1 MAIGFDLRRKPN
13 DVSNSPVP
21 CVLLVLLDFSKTLIV
36 VQYAHRNLVH
46 AVEAMVPLGLIAPP
60 TVQRSVCLAR
70 KVTSLSHHQAP
81 VHNAKQESARP
92 PVMHSLMVRV
102 CRMSALA
109 ATARQQVEASAPHM
123 TPTSAPAA
131 AMVTILMPTQPAASS
146 RHAHAPTAMPPLE

>member
-1 MAIGFDLRRKPN
+1 MHHATSDTICKITAAQH
-13 DVSNSPVP
+13 
-21 CVLLVLLDFSKTLIV
+21 VLQECFKTKTISQAPAVL
-36 VQYAHRNLVH
+36 RNLVH

-70 KVTSLSHHQAP
+70 KVTSLLHHQAP
-81 VHNAKQESARP
+81 VHNAKQECTRP
-92 PVMHSLMVRV
+92 PVMHSLVVRV

-123 TPTSAPAA
+123 MPTSAPAA